1 VLSSNSSSLSQ
12 PSSLFFFSLPSTN
25 LFHPTFC
32 HRSAIH
38 LNFFTSSNPTHRI
51 SDDSDDDE
59 CDDDDDPEVSNFNR
73 SKRYLLS
80 TSLDVDPR
88 VPYKSE
94 LRGLPPGLASRTVPP
109 KQSRAQDHQTI
120 LVTSMLMGSGDGRE
134 SKVRIHSAA
143 RVLKSFTF
151 TLTKSSVSPTLPSC
165 YHHCA
170 NLVLFF
176 CIFIIF
182 ISFLLF
188 LLPFVSSFYHDISL
202 ITFN

>member
-1 VLSSNSSSLSQ
+1 MQSNPIQS
-12 PSSLFFFSLPSTN
+12 N
-25 LFHPTFC
+25 LFQPTFC
-32 HRSAIH
+32 HSSAIY
-38 LNFFTSSNPTHRI
+38 LNILTSSIPTHRL

-88 VPYKSE
+88 IPYKSE

-134 SKVRIHSAA
+134 SKVGIYSTA
-143 RVLKSFTF
+143 
-151 TLTKSSVSPTLPSC
+151 PQ
-165 YHHCA
+165 
-170 NLVLFF
+170 
-176 CIFIIF
+176 
-182 ISFLLF
+182 
-188 LLPFVSSFYHDISL
+188 
-202 ITFN
+202 